1 MRKFKVAQ
9 ILSSRAVKRNYL
21 HCKLK
26 QYTVSEL
33 AKVQCSVVNTTL
45 QNIKHTTFLID
56 VLIRDSLSILQQVP
70 TPKSNHKVR
79 VPIAGFDSMS
89 IT

>member
-33 AKVQCSVVNTTL
+33 AKGPMLSS
-45 QNIKHTTFLID
+45 KHNP
-56 VLIRDSLSILQQVP
+56 S
-70 TPKSNHKVR
+70 K
-79 VPIAGFDSMS
+79 
-89 IT
+89 

>member
-45 QNIKHTTFLID
+45 KNRKHTTVLID
-56 VLIRDSLSILQQVP
+56 VLIRDSLAFSSRCQLLNQTIKYVCPLPGLIQL
-70 TPKSNHKVR
+70 
-79 VPIAGFDSMS
+79 S